1 MNVTQTTQFR
11 RDAKKQRKRGKDLR
25 KVMEVTDLLIAGE
38 VLPEKLRDH
47 ALGGSWKGWRDC
59 HIEPDWVLIYKLLP
73 DELVLGRTGS
83 HSDLF

>member
-38 VLPEKLRDH
+38 GLPEKWRDH

-59 HIEPDWVLIYKLLP
+59 HIEPDRVLIYKLLP